1 MELHTIFIS
10 DITALII
17 IERGSMVSRNYAELD
32 TGSANSNPDAGS
44 FLWCWTSQLPWDFQF
59 AILKIGI
66 KLARCGGSHM

>member
-1 MELHTIFIS
+1 MELHTISIS

-44 FLWCWTSQLPWDFQF
+44 FL
-59 AILKIGI
+59 
-66 KLARCGGSHM
+66 